1 MKKLILKTIGTIAMA
16 LMSLTTLT
24 SCKEN
29 STTEPEYKQIVQK
42 VNSYDT
48 TPDTERFTKTWTFS
62 RNFKE
67 SFTIGVSNLAIEPMA
82 SPYVKVHLVLKKRS
96 KTAIPPFFN
105 YELTLNSE
113 TEEVCVCGYNS
124 SIEVKAYVFNNGL
137 LRVSIELEDATF
149 RYLDSCTISYQ
160 KL

>member
-1 MKKLILKTIGTIAMA
+1 MKKLILKTIGAITIA
-16 LMSLTTLT
+16 LMSLTTLV

-48 TPDTERFTKTWTFS
+48 TSDAELFTKTWTFS

-67 SFTIGVSNLAIEPMA
+67 SFTIGVSNLGVEPMA
-82 SPYVKVHLVLKKRS
+82 SPYIKVHLVFKKRS
-96 KTAIPPFFN
+96 KVIIQPFFN
-105 YELTLNSE
+105 YDITLNSK

-124 SIEVKAYVFNNGL
+124 FIRAKAYVFNNGL

>member
-1 MKKLILKTIGTIAMA
+1 MKKLILKTIGAITIA
-16 LMSLTTLT
+16 LMSLTALA
-24 SCKEN
+24 SCKKRGV
-29 STTEPEYKQIVQK
+29 TEPEYKQLVQK
-42 VNSYDT
+42 ADSYET
-48 TPDTERFTKTWTFS
+48 TSDTEWFTKTWTFS
-62 RNFKE
+62 KNFKE
-67 SFTIGVSNLAIEPMA
+67 SFTINVSNLAIEPMA

-105 YELTLNSE
+105 YDLTLNSN
-113 TEEVCVCGYNS
+113 TEEVCVCGHNS
-124 SIEVKAYVFNNGL
+124 SVEARAYVFNNGL